1 MIFAQA
7 LTESPL
13 PPSSLSPGDYG
24 AAFMQMFLTLMA
36 VVLLLWVTV
45 WFLRNMIQKRLQ
57 KGSGAQSIQVLERRV
72 LSPKS
77 MLYLV
82 EVEGKRILVAES
94 QVEVRRLTE
103 IQEESDSAKEST

>member
-1 MIFAQA
+1 MIFAQS

-13 PPSSLSPGDYG
+13 PAPTLSPGDYG
-24 AAFMQMFLTLMA
+24 AAFMQMFLTLIA
-36 VVLLLWVTV
+36 VVLLLWATV
-45 WFLRNMIQKRLQ
+45 WFLRYIIQRRLQ
-57 KGSGAQSIQVLERRV
+57 KGSGAQSILVLERRV

-94 QVEVRRLTE
+94 QVEVRRLAE
-103 IQEESDSAKEST
+103 IQEESDSTRSST